1 MRWISAPAVVVVFVF
16 TKVALNYWNNKKM
29 WVSWSQIIS
38 YPFISTHCYQCQSHY
53 FPGYSIRLIII
64 IIIYRRMNICLI
76 CNFVIFQINPHQIYN
91 LHEKKKQ
98 KLMKTM
104 QFDWKRKET
113 RITFIWWR
121 FMFRLHDFLLIRW
134 MSKLNE

>member
-1 MRWISAPAVVVVFVF
+1 MNFWSCCWCCFCIHKSC
-16 TKVALNYWNNKKM
+16 TQLLEQQKM

-64 IIIYRRMNICLI
+64 IIIYRRMNIYLI
-76 CNFVIFQINPHQIYN
+76 CNFVIFQINPHQICN

-104 QFDWKRKET
+104 QFDWKRKKT

-121 FMFRLHDFLLIRW
+121 FMLRLHDFLLIRW